1 MKAELHESL
10 DRHDWELQDVTVTQL
25 VLDPGA
31 LRIVA
36 WHADGSAEFRLGSP
50 FSYTEADGLARE
62 IDPEQAEQ
70 VSPLLAL
77 VSRPLTRIT
86 VERSGQLAL
95 AFGDGSLLRIEPH
108 AHSRP
113 GRRVVRVHSRVSR
126 TCAVPV
132 EDPLGVN
139 GPSDR

>member
-10 DRHDWELQDVTVTQL
+10 DQHNWELQDVTVTQL
-25 VLDPGA
+25 VLDPGG

-36 WHADGSAEFRLGSP
+36 WHVDGSAEFRLGSP

-77 VSRPLTRIT
+77 VSRPLTRVT
-86 VERSGQLAL
+86 VERSGGLEL
-95 AFGDGSLLRIEPH
+95 AFGDGSLLRIDPDPQFE
-108 AHSRP
+108 AWEARGEGAFEGLAYLCGP
-113 GRRVVRVHSRVSR
+113 GGGSPWG
-126 TCAVPV
+126 AA
-132 EDPLGVN
+132 
-139 GPSDR
+139 

>member
-10 DRHDWELQDVTVTQL
+10 DQHAWKLQDVTVTQL
-25 VLDPGA
+25 VLDPGG

-36 WHADGSAEFRLGSP
+36 WHVDGSAEFRLGSP

-77 VSRPLTRIT
+77 VGRPLTRIT
-86 VERSGQLAL
+86 VERSGRLEL
-95 AFGDGSLLRIEPH
+95 AFGDGSLLRIDPDSQFE
-108 AHSRP
+108 AWEARGKGAFEGLAYLCGP
-113 GRRVVRVHSRVSR
+113 GGGSPWG
-126 TCAVPV
+126 AA
-132 EDPLGVN
+132 
-139 GPSDR
+139 